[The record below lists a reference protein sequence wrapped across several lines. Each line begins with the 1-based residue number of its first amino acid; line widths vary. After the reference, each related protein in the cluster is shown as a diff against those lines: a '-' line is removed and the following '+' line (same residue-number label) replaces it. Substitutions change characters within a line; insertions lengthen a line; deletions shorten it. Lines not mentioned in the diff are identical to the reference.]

1 MALWLLRGGRHGE
14 FEDKFF
20 EDSRVYLAWESLDNF
35 DLGKTKDYDGVE
47 EIIREAYPGSNDRRT
62 ENLAGQAWAFA
73 LQMKVGD
80 LVVTPRKHKS
90 AIAVG
95 LVTGPY
101 KFDVDAPSRF
111 RHQHE
116 VKWLNT
122 EVPRTVFRQDI
133 LYSFGAFV
141 TACEITRNHAE
152 QRVRAIA
159 KSGWKPEGAP
169 AIIASPKGDGGV
181 DPEQE
186 IGNLEQLARDQ
197 IANLIDRKFKGNRM
211 EELVEAIL
219 RAQGYTTYRTPIGP
233 DKGVDI
239 LAAAGE
245 LGFGTPRICVEVK
258 SGDDAVDHPTLQR
271 LIGAMQSVQAQQGLL
286 VSWGGFK
293 SSVDK
298 ERARHFF
305 KVRLWDQGIL
315 MDQLLENYHE
325 LNEDLKAELP
335 LKRIWTVATQED
347 A

>member
-1 MALWLLRGGRHGE
+1 MALWLVRGGRHGE

-20 EDSRVYLAWESLDNF
+20 ADSRIYFTWESLDSF
-35 DLGKTKDYDGVE
+35 DLGKAKDYNGVK
-47 EIIREAYPGSNDRRT
+47 EIIREAYPGSNERRT
-62 ENLAGQAWAFA
+62 GNLAGQAWAFA
-73 LQMKVGD
+73 LPMKAGD
-80 LVVTPRKHKS
+80 LVATPRKHKS
-90 AIAVG
+90 AVAVG

-101 KFDVDAPSRF
+101 KFDAGAPSRF
-111 RHQHE
+111 CHQHE

-122 EVPRTVFRQDI
+122 EVTRTVFGQDL
-133 LYSFGAFV
+133 LYSFGAFMTV
-141 TACEITRNHAE
+141 CEITRNNAE

-169 AIIASPKGDGGV
+169 VIIAPPKEGGGV
-181 DPEQE
+181 GPEPE
-186 IGNLEQLARDQ
+186 IGDLEQLARDR

-239 LAAAGE
+239 LAAPGE

-258 SGDDAVDHPTLQR
+258 SGDDAVDHPTLQQ
-271 LIGAMQSVQAQQGLL
+271 LIGAMQNVQAQQGLL

-315 MDQLLENYHE
+315 IDQLLEHYHE

-347 A
+347 E